1 MGKIDH
7 GQVVTTKF
15 ERFVVRA
22 DASIEHIQS
31 MIAVYDELVSIHV
44 DGVRIL

>member
-1 MGKIDH
+1 MGKNDH

-22 DASIEHIQS
+22 DASIEHIKR
-31 MIAVYDELVSIHV
+31 MIAVYDEIVAIHV
-44 DGVRIL
+44 DGVRIV

>member
-1 MGKIDH
+1 MGKFDH
-7 GQVVTTKF
+7 RQVVTTKF

-22 DASIEHIQS
+22 DASIEEIKM